1 MVNVEEKL
9 QLMQT
14 QIDDL
19 YSVIDRLVPALE
31 SIAETVA
38 VFDVLIRQHLEN
50 NNIDDSQERII
61 WEDPSG
67 MKQ

>member
-61 WEDPSG
+61 WEYPSG